1 MMTLIRVAHSPDS
14 DDAFMF
20 YALANGLIDTGDLK
34 FEHVLSDIETLNQA
48 AFEGTYEVTAVS
60 IHAYAHLDDRYAL
73 LGSGASMGDG
83 YGPVLVARE
92 AVSGEQLRS
101 IRVAI
106 PGRLTSAALALKMWN
121 PSLQTVI
128 YDFDAIMPA
137 VLSGDVDAGVVIH
150 EGQLT
155 WRDEG
160 FTKIVDLGVWW
171 AEETGGLPLPLGG
184 NVIRRDLGSETCRR
198 AAALLRAS
206 IEYSLANREK
216 ALDYALDYGRGL
228 DRDKADRFVGMYV
241 NELTVDYGDRGR
253 RAMTTFLERA
263 FAEGLIPKVPQ
274 LDFL

>member
-1 MMTLIRVAHSPDS
+1 MTLIRVAHSPDS

-20 YALANGLIDTGDLK
+20 YALANGLIDTGDLM
-34 FEHVLSDIETLNQA
+34 FEHMLSDIETLNKA

-60 IHAYAHLDDRYAL
+60 IHAYAHLDEKYAL

-92 AVSGEQLRS
+92 PVAGEQLAAMK
-101 IRVAI
+101 VAI

-128 YDFDAIMPA
+128 YGFDEIMPA
-137 VLSGDVDAGVVIH
+137 VQSGKVDAGVVIH

-155 WRDEG
+155 WQDEG
-160 FTKIVDLGVWW
+160 FAKIVDLGVWW

-184 NVIRRDLGSETCRR
+184 NVIRRDLGAETCQR

-241 NELTVDYGDRGR
+241 NELTVDYGERGR
-253 RAMTTFLERA
+253 TAMKTFLDRA

-274 LDFL
+274 LDYL

>member
-1 MMTLIRVAHSPDS
+1 MTLIRVAHSPDS

-20 YALANGLIDTGDLK
+20 YALAKNLIDTGELR
-34 FEHVLSDIETLNQA
+34 FEHVLSDIETLNRE
-48 AFEGTYEVTAVS
+48 AFDGTYEVTAVS

-92 AVSGEQLRS
+92 PIVPEQLAAKK
-101 IRVAI
+101 IAI

-121 PSLQTVI
+121 PSLQTVT
-128 YDFDAIMPA
+128 YAFDEIMPA
-137 VLSGDVDAGVVIH
+137 VQSGEVGAGVVIH

-155 WRDEG
+155 WEDEG
-160 FTKIVDLGVWW
+160 FSKIVDLGVWW
-171 AEETGGLPLPLGG
+171 AEETGGMPLPLGG
-184 NVIRRDLGSETCRR
+184 NVIRRDLGEEMCGRV
-198 AAALLRAS
+198 AALLKES
-206 IEYSLANREK
+206 IQYSLDHREA

-241 NELTVDYGDRGR
+241 NELTVDYGERGR
-253 RAMTTFLERA
+253 RAVRDFLDRAANER
-263 FAEGLIPKVPQ
+263 FIQKVPR

>member
-1 MMTLIRVAHSPDS
+1 MTLIRVAHSPDS

-20 YALANGLIDTGDLK
+20 FALAKDLIDTGELSFD
-34 FEHVLSDIETLNQA
+34 HVLKDIETLNRE

-92 AVSGEQLRS
+92 PIAADQLAS
-101 IRVAI
+101 KKIAI

-121 PSLQTVI
+121 PSLQTVT
-128 YDFDAIMPA
+128 YAFDEIMPA
-137 VLSGDVDAGVVIH
+137 VQSGEADAGVVIH

-155 WRDEG
+155 WEEDG
-160 FTKIVDLGVWW
+160 FSKIVDLGVWW
-171 AEETGGLPLPLGG
+171 AEETGGMPLPLGG
-184 NVIRRDLGSETCRR
+184 NVIRRDLGEEMCARV
-198 AAALLRAS
+198 AALLKES
-206 IEYSLANREK
+206 IQYSLDHREE

-253 RAMTTFLERA
+253 RAMRDFLDRAANER
-263 FAEGLIPKVPQ
+263 LIPKVPR

>member
-1 MMTLIRVAHSPDS
+1 MTLIRVAHSPDS

-20 YALANGLIDTGDLK
+20 YALANDLIDTGDLR
-34 FEHVLSDIETLNQA
+34 FEHVLSDIETLNKA
-48 AFEGTYEVTAVS
+48 AFDGTYEVTAVS
-60 IHAYAHLDDRYAL
+60 VHAYAHLGEKYAL

-92 AVSGEQLRS
+92 PVTGEELAEMK
-101 IRVAI
+101 VAI

-128 YDFDAIMPA
+128 YGFDEIMPA
-137 VLSGDVDAGVVIH
+137 VQSGEVDAGVVIH

-160 FTKIVDLGVWW
+160 FAKIVDLGVWW

-184 NVIRRDLGSETCRR
+184 NVIRRDLGTEMCAR
-198 AAALLRAS
+198 AAALLKAS
-206 IEYSLANREK
+206 IEYSLANRDK

-241 NELTVDYGDRGR
+241 NDLTVDYGERGR
-253 RAMTTFLERA
+253 TAMKTFLERA
-263 FAEGLIPKVPQ
+263 FAEGLIPKVPT

>member
-1 MMTLIRVAHSPDS
+1 MTLIRVAHSPDS

-20 YALANGLIDTGDLK
+20 YALANDLIETGNLR
-34 FEHVLSDIETLNQA
+34 FEHVLSDIETLNKA
-48 AFEGTYEVTAVS
+48 AFDGTYEVTAVS
-60 IHAYAHLDDRYAL
+60 IHAYAHLDEKYAL

-92 AVSGEQLRS
+92 PVTSAQLATMK
-101 IRVAI
+101 VAI

-128 YDFDAIMPA
+128 YAFDAIMPA
-137 VLSGDVDAGVVIH
+137 VQSGEVDAGVVIH

-155 WRDEG
+155 WQEEG
-160 FTKIVDLGVWW
+160 FEKIVDLGVWW

-184 NVIRRDLGSETCRR
+184 NVIRRDLGTEMCAR
-198 AAALLRAS
+198 AAVLLRAS
-206 IEYSLANREK
+206 IEYSLANRHK
-216 ALDYALDYGRGL
+216 ALDSALDYGRGL

-241 NELTVDYGDRGR
+241 NELTVDYGERGR
-253 RAMTTFLERA
+253 TAMKTFLDRA

-274 LDFL
+274 LDYL

>member
-1 MMTLIRVAHSPDS
+1 MTLIRVAHSPDS

-20 YALANGLIDTGDLK
+20 YALANNLIETGDLR
-34 FEHVLSDIETLNQA
+34 FEHMLSDIETLNKA
-48 AFEGTYEVTAVS
+48 AFDGTYEVTAVS

-92 AVSGEQLRS
+92 PVTSEQLS
-101 IRVAI
+101 TMKVAI

-128 YDFDAIMPA
+128 YGFDEIMPA
-137 VLSGDVDAGVVIH
+137 VQSGEVDAGVVIH

-155 WRDEG
+155 WQDEG
-160 FTKIVDLGVWW
+160 FEKIVDLGVWW

-184 NVIRRDLGSETCRR
+184 NVIRRDLGAETCER
-198 AAALLRAS
+198 AAALLKAS
-206 IEYSLANREK
+206 IEYSLANRDK

-241 NELTVDYGDRGR
+241 NELTVDYGERGR
-253 RAMTTFLERA
+253 TAMKTFLDRA
-263 FAEGLIPKVPQ
+263 FAEGLIPKVPT

>member
-1 MMTLIRVAHSPDS
+1 MTLIRVAHSPDS

-20 YALANGLIDTGDLK
+20 YALAHNLIDTGDLE
-34 FEHVLSDIETLNQA
+34 FEHVLSDIETLNKK
-48 AFEGTYEVTAVS
+48 AFDGTYEVTAVS
-60 IHAYAHLDDRYAL
+60 IHAYTHLDDRYAL

-83 YGPVLVARE
+83 YGPVLVANR
-92 AVSGEQLRS
+92 AVTDEQLKS
-101 IRVAI
+101 LKVAI

-128 YDFDAIMPA
+128 YGFDEIMPA
-137 VLSGDVDAGVVIH
+137 IQSGEVDAGVVIH

-155 WRDEG
+155 WQEEG
-160 FTKIVDLGVWW
+160 FHKIVDLGVWW

-184 NVIRRDLGSETCRR
+184 NVIRRDLGSEMCAT
-198 AAALLRAS
+198 AAKLLKAS
-206 IEYSLANREK
+206 IEYSLANRDK
-216 ALDYALDYGRGL
+216 ALDYALDFGRGL

-241 NELTVDYGDRGR
+241 NDLTVDYGERGR
-253 RAMTTFLERA
+253 AGMKTFLDRA